1 MNSATERLETQRAI
15 VAANPPRPY
24 DLSDPAELQRLY
36 RECLGYLHT
45 CHKMHGTDWAG
56 RQHAMDALRSLSSAE
71 RTEP

>member
-1 MNSATERLETQRAI
+1 LETQRAI

-45 CHKMHGTDWAG
+45 CHKQHGTDWTG
-56 RQHAMDALRSLSSAE
+56 RKHAMDALRTLTSTSG
-71 RTEP
+71 TKTP